1 MLFLVFLQMVGL
13 GGLEP
18 PTSSLSGMRSSQLSY
33 RPSSLLPTWWSW
45 SGSNRR
51 PPECKSGALP
61 AELQPLKSITS
72 VSGSLFCRVL
82 PPHIQSRPVGY
93 RNHQSSRWP
102 FGKSR
107 FTLSGDPM
115 RGSPDNCLPG
125 GLEWNGCLLLAH
137 AVHSGV
143 IGFPKLHPR
152 SLLERR

>member
-1 MLFLVFLQMVGL
+1 MVGL

-61 AELQPLKSITS
+61 AELQPLITS
-72 VSGSLFCRVL
+72 LSFLPAAVPSSGHCRL
-82 PPHIQSRPVGY
+82 PVFINRGQLDTEMTRLADHLVR
-93 RNHQSSRWP
+93 
-102 FGKSR
+102 KSR